1 MLYNYNV
8 NGRGITMRNIYVK
21 CCRKAYLNVVKE
33 IEEDYPRLYN
43 DLMGMV
49 NDSPLE
55 TTRDLMILKYAI
67 DDKLETVYY
76 KGMISRIE
84 REALGEYFEEIISEK
99 FSQN

>member
-8 NGRGITMRNIYVK
+8 NERGITMRNIYVN
-21 CCRKAYLNVVKE
+21 AVKE
-33 IEEDYPRLYN
+33 IEEDYPKLYN
-43 DLMGMV
+43 DLMDMV

-55 TTRDLMILKYAI
+55 TTRDLMILKYAV

-76 KGMISRIE
+76 RDMISRIE
-84 REALGEYFEEIISEK
+84 REALGEYFEEIISKK